1 VLQSIERLTFAF
13 GSGHDLGVVGS
24 SPVSD
29 AAFSG
34 ESAGDSPSAPSPTL
48 SLSQINNF
56 LKKRMPDIALENIR
70 SYYFTSTAILLD
82 GQ

>member
-1 VLQSIERLTFAF
+1 MVGSHYVCTQPGPLWEIRVPDTRGAWVAQLF
-13 GSGHDLGVVGS
+13 GHPTLDFSSGHDLGVVGS

-56 LKKRMPDIALENIR
+56 
-70 SYYFTSTAILLD
+70 
-82 GQ
+82 